1 MDQDFVNQL
10 KKAVNEDLIYDKSE
24 EKKTEKKI
32 RNIFQTVFYSMVRY
46 HTIPYRTSMQ
56 SIKVLLFFILSQKRE
71 GERESIILYCYFIM
85 VSKTITL
92 LNLEKKIKA
101 K

>member
-1 MDQDFVNQL
+1 MTKVKKRRL
-10 KKAVNEDLIYDKSE
+10 K
-24 EKKTEKKI
+24 KKI

-85 VSKTITL
+85 VSKNDHIIKFR
-92 LNLEKKIKA
+92 KKIKA